1 MSSQLYKRSQKVH
14 PTDDVDSINTVRCKM
29 SKQQQQTFALC
40 CFILDCGADTHQPSA
55 SFLLLSV
62 HPQGAGIWVKPSMH
76 GQEFSCLDVSGI
88 YLLIWPTY
96 YPGEVS
102 DHRHGVGV
110 DCPDFVLPI

>member
-1 MSSQLYKRSQKVH
+1 
-14 PTDDVDSINTVRCKM
+14 M
-29 SKQQQQTFALC
+29 SKQQQQTFAFC

-110 DCPDFVLPI
+110 DCPDFVLPV